1 MTDKR
6 QLTVAIAAGGTAG
19 HVNPAL
25 ALADELRDRGHE
37 VHFFGESRRLEG
49 TLVPKEGFPFHP
61 VHVTG
66 FDRRRP
72 WTLVTALVHLSH
84 EEHRLIEKFGSGE
97 LPMPDVAI
105 GFGAYLELPLMRA
118 AAKLG
123 IPIALHEQNSVP
135 GLANKRTAKSAR
147 LIALGQPAAEDVM
160 RSCAGRSSE
169 VVFTGNPVRSSV
181 LEGDRS
187 RGRVALGIPQDATVL
202 LVFGGSL
209 GARHV
214 NERLASLKREL
225 LAIEGLHVVHS
236 TGKNGYDETLQALDL
251 TDAEA
256 SRWRVMP
263 YIDDMGDTLAAAE
276 ELPLNTAV
284 SGEISAKGD
293 MDYYK
298 ITLPE
303 DGTLQMGMTAD
314 WVSGFGE
321 SYRVAFYTA
330 DGTTVF
336 QDDYVAENIQFPA
349 DGWKAG
355 VYYFSVKP
363 EYGTYPPKSAYTL
376 TANFTPKSQWA
387 TDSSYELEPNGNFNT
402 ANPIAL
408 ATPCKGVFSD
418 SNDADCYTFS
428 TEEAGKISVTL
439 ENPDQSTAN
448 CTVILY
454 NEAQEPVGKA
464 ALRNSSTSVTI
475 PEQGFNAGIF
485 YVQVKTDNTLTNNW
499 KYAVAPTV

>member
-1 MTDKR
+1 MKTSKQKR
-6 QLTVAIAAGGTAG
+6 FAAIFAGMLCISCLTASFSATAETADTAG
-19 HVNPAL
+19 EN
-25 ALADELRDRGHE
+25 
-37 VHFFGESRRLEG
+37 
-49 TLVPKEGFPFHP
+49 
-61 VHVTG
+61 
-66 FDRRRP
+66 
-72 WTLVTALVHLSH
+72 
-84 EEHRLIEKFGSGE
+84 
-97 LPMPDVAI
+97 
-105 GFGAYLELPLMRA
+105 
-118 AAKLG
+118 
-123 IPIALHEQNSVP
+123 
-135 GLANKRTAKSAR
+135 
-147 LIALGQPAAEDVM
+147 
-160 RSCAGRSSE
+160 
-169 VVFTGNPVRSSV
+169 
-181 LEGDRS
+181 
-187 RGRVALGIPQDATVL
+187 
-202 LVFGGSL
+202 
-209 GARHV
+209 
-214 NERLASLKREL
+214 
-225 LAIEGLHVVHS
+225 
-236 TGKNGYDETLQALDL
+236 
-251 TDAEA
+251 
-256 SRWRVMP
+256 
-263 YIDDMGDTLAAAE
+263 DTLAAAE

-284 SGEISAKGD
+284 SGEISAEGD
-293 MDYYK
+293 VDYYK

-363 EYGTYPPKSAYTL
+363 EYDTYPPKSAYTL
-376 TANFTPKSQWA
+376 TANFTPKSQWTA
-387 TDSSYELEPNGNFNT
+387 DSSYELEPNGNFNT

-448 CTVILY
+448 CTIILY

>member
-84 EEHRLIEKFGSGE
+84 EEHRLIERFGSGE

-263 YIDDMGDTLAAAE
+263 YIDDMGDTLAAADLVVSRAGASSVAE
-276 ELPLNTAV
+276 IAALAVPSILVPYPLA
-284 SGEISAKGD
+284 
-293 MDYYK
+293 
-298 ITLPE
+298 
-303 DGTLQMGMTAD
+303 TAD
-314 WVSGFGE
+314 HQ
-321 SYRVAFYTA
+321 
-330 DGTTVF
+330 TTNARLLT
-336 QDDYVAENIQFPA
+336 D
-349 DGWKAG
+349 AG
-355 VYYFSVKP
+355 AAVK
-363 EYGTYPPKSAYTL
+363 
-376 TANFTPKSQWA
+376 
-387 TDSSYELEPNGNFNT
+387 
-402 ANPIAL
+402 
-408 ATPCKGVFSD
+408 FSD
-418 SNDADCYTFS
+418 DDIDGDAFRDELLGLLGDTPRRAS
-428 TEEAGKISVTL
+428 MREAARGL
-439 ENPDQSTAN
+439 
-448 CTVILY
+448 
-454 NEAQEPVGKA
+454 AQDKA
-464 ALRNSSTSVTI
+464 AAMLADLL
-475 PEQGFNAGIF
+475 EGI
-485 YVQVKTDNTLTNNW
+485 
-499 KYAVAPTV
+499 A

>member
-1 MTDKR
+1 MKTSKQKR
-6 QLTVAIAAGGTAG
+6 FAAIFAGMLCISCLTAPFSATAETADTAG
-19 HVNPAL
+19 EN
-25 ALADELRDRGHE
+25 
-37 VHFFGESRRLEG
+37 
-49 TLVPKEGFPFHP
+49 
-61 VHVTG
+61 
-66 FDRRRP
+66 
-72 WTLVTALVHLSH
+72 
-84 EEHRLIEKFGSGE
+84 
-97 LPMPDVAI
+97 
-105 GFGAYLELPLMRA
+105 
-118 AAKLG
+118 
-123 IPIALHEQNSVP
+123 
-135 GLANKRTAKSAR
+135 
-147 LIALGQPAAEDVM
+147 
-160 RSCAGRSSE
+160 
-169 VVFTGNPVRSSV
+169 
-181 LEGDRS
+181 
-187 RGRVALGIPQDATVL
+187 
-202 LVFGGSL
+202 
-209 GARHV
+209 
-214 NERLASLKREL
+214 
-225 LAIEGLHVVHS
+225 
-236 TGKNGYDETLQALDL
+236 
-251 TDAEA
+251 
-256 SRWRVMP
+256 
-263 YIDDMGDTLAAAE
+263 DTLAAAE

-293 MDYYK
+293 VDYYK

-363 EYGTYPPKSAYTL
+363 EYDTYPPKSAYTL

-428 TEEAGKISVTL
+428 TEEAGKISVIL

-464 ALRNSSTSVTI
+464 ALRNNSTSVTI
-475 PEQGFNAGIF
+475 PEQGFNAGTF

-499 KYAVAPTV
+499 KYAEQYQLTVDFTPTGDTYESEPNDTTANADTLPVNAPVTGKLVSVNDTDFYKVTLNSAAQFSLTLEHALPDNLSKSGNAWTVTCYQYDEKAGSLRETPVLTMQTALEQTKTTSDTALVRGGTFYVKVENKSYSAFSDQEYTLTMQTELLTYEKGDVNADGSVDTQDLFEMLYSCAKSSAGIREDLLEGAAFLAADIDENDALDSTDIYYALLYIAQKSAGLPTSWESVVQ

>member
-25 ALADELRDRGHE
+25 ALADELRARGHE

-49 TLVPKEGFPFHP
+49 ALVPKEGFPFHP

-263 YIDDMGDTLAAAE
+263 YIDDMGDTLAAADLVVSRAGASSVAE
-276 ELPLNTAV
+276 IAALAVPSILVPYPLA
-284 SGEISAKGD
+284 
-293 MDYYK
+293 
-298 ITLPE
+298 
-303 DGTLQMGMTAD
+303 TAD
-314 WVSGFGE
+314 HQ
-321 SYRVAFYTA
+321 
-330 DGTTVF
+330 TTNARLLT
-336 QDDYVAENIQFPA
+336 D
-349 DGWKAG
+349 AG
-355 VYYFSVKP
+355 AAVK
-363 EYGTYPPKSAYTL
+363 
-376 TANFTPKSQWA
+376 
-387 TDSSYELEPNGNFNT
+387 
-402 ANPIAL
+402 
-408 ATPCKGVFSD
+408 FSD
-418 SNDADCYTFS
+418 DDIDGDAFRDELLGLLGDAPRRVS
-428 TEEAGKISVTL
+428 MREAARGL
-439 ENPDQSTAN
+439 
-448 CTVILY
+448 
-454 NEAQEPVGKA
+454 AQDKA
-464 ALRNSSTSVTI
+464 AAMLADLL
-475 PEQGFNAGIF
+475 EGI
-485 YVQVKTDNTLTNNW
+485 
-499 KYAVAPTV
+499 A

>member
-84 EEHRLIEKFGSGE
+84 EEHRLIEEFGSGE

-169 VVFTGNPVRSSV
+169 VVFAGNPVRSSV

-225 LAIEGLHVVHS
+225 LAIEGLYVVHS

-263 YIDDMGDTLAAAE
+263 YIDDMGDTLAAADLVVSRAGASSVAE
-276 ELPLNTAV
+276 IAALAVPSILVPYPLA
-284 SGEISAKGD
+284 
-293 MDYYK
+293 
-298 ITLPE
+298 
-303 DGTLQMGMTAD
+303 TAD
-314 WVSGFGE
+314 HQ
-321 SYRVAFYTA
+321 
-330 DGTTVF
+330 TTNARLLT
-336 QDDYVAENIQFPA
+336 D
-349 DGWKAG
+349 AG
-355 VYYFSVKP
+355 AAVK
-363 EYGTYPPKSAYTL
+363 
-376 TANFTPKSQWA
+376 
-387 TDSSYELEPNGNFNT
+387 
-402 ANPIAL
+402 
-408 ATPCKGVFSD
+408 FSD
-418 SNDADCYTFS
+418 DDIDGDAFRDELLGLLGDAPRRAS
-428 TEEAGKISVTL
+428 MREAARGLAQDKAAVTL
-439 ENPDQSTAN
+439 ADLLE
-448 CTVILY
+448 
-454 NEAQEPVGKA
+454 
-464 ALRNSSTSVTI
+464 
-475 PEQGFNAGIF
+475 GI
-485 YVQVKTDNTLTNNW
+485 V
-499 KYAVAPTV
+499 

>member
-1 MTDKR
+1 MIDKR

-25 ALADELRDRGHE
+25 ALADELRDRGHK

-72 WTLVTALVHLSH
+72 WTLVTALMHLSH
-84 EEHRLIEKFGSGE
+84 EEHRLIEAFGSGE

-147 LIALGQPAAEDVM
+147 LIALGQPAAEDAM

-263 YIDDMGDTLAAAE
+263 YIDDMGDTLAAADLVVSRAGASSVAE
-276 ELPLNTAV
+276 IAALAVPSILVPYPLA
-284 SGEISAKGD
+284 
-293 MDYYK
+293 
-298 ITLPE
+298 
-303 DGTLQMGMTAD
+303 TAD
-314 WVSGFGE
+314 HQ
-321 SYRVAFYTA
+321 
-330 DGTTVF
+330 TTNARLLT
-336 QDDYVAENIQFPA
+336 D
-349 DGWKAG
+349 AG
-355 VYYFSVKP
+355 AAVK
-363 EYGTYPPKSAYTL
+363 
-376 TANFTPKSQWA
+376 
-387 TDSSYELEPNGNFNT
+387 
-402 ANPIAL
+402 
-408 ATPCKGVFSD
+408 FSD
-418 SNDADCYTFS
+418 DDIDGDAFRDELLGLLGDARRRAS
-428 TEEAGKISVTL
+428 MREAARGL
-439 ENPDQSTAN
+439 
-448 CTVILY
+448 
-454 NEAQEPVGKA
+454 AQDKA
-464 ALRNSSTSVTI
+464 AAMLADLL
-475 PEQGFNAGIF
+475 EGI
-485 YVQVKTDNTLTNNW
+485 
-499 KYAVAPTV
+499 A